1 MTAVFGVVG
10 SVSPGELDEMGR
22 RLAHRGAAA
31 TWKEVAANVYLGQ
44 VAATAGA
51 PYVNSRLSV
60 VVDASDTLAHG
71 SYARVLETF
80 LSSQRADDL
89 DCRLTTP
96 FTLAAWDDAAQT
108 LLLARDFLGLKPLH
122 FCRLPSGGIA
132 FATEYKALLAIDEV
146 PARPDL
152 DAIQSLQMYKAVPAG
167 KSLLA
172 DVAPVPP
179 GCVLH
184 IGRDGQVRRMDCMPE
199 VRLAVQSMS
208 EGSACER
215 LRRKL
220 EQATV
225 PLVADRSSIGL
236 ALSGG
241 IDSVSVAY
249 LARKCAPDAE
259 LIAFTAG
266 QGMDDPEVRR
276 AASVMAHLGGQHE
289 TIIVPNDELMAQLP
303 VAVWHL
309 ENPIGRSETF
319 QFFAL
324 AKVARQRGFDFL
336 LTGMGADLLFAG
348 MPRHKVLWMA
358 EVMPPLRKDLLAF
371 FETTQT
377 GQPSPRW
384 LARLMTAIYY
394 RGGLPNAPSV
404 INSGRTYE
412 PELVAEPGPEFLNRC
427 LMLDGQ
433 EPTSRTLA
441 RIERPLQAYGLEYG
455 SPYLDKSVIE
465 FAFTIPS
472 RLKIQ
477 GGTQKYILR
486 QAMRPLM
493 SGEMH
498 KVPKELM
505 RMKQSGEFAATLQ
518 QLADRYLSAERV
530 RRRGMFDLAQIEH
543 VRRVCRGSYHPETAM
558 RLWTLI
564 VTEIWA
570 EIYLDARGRC
580 PQPAHVSASESAR
593 WTGLPA
599 SALPAG

>member
-10 SVSPGELDEMGR
+10 TVPAGELDEMGR

-44 VAATAGA
+44 VAATGRA
-51 PYVNSRLSV
+51 PHVHSRTSLV
-60 VVDASDTLAHG
+60 IDASDALAHG
-71 SYARVLETF
+71 SYSRVLEAF
-80 LSSQRADDL
+80 LKSQRADDL
-89 DCRLTTP
+89 DCALTTP
-96 FTLAAWDDAAQT
+96 FTLAAWDDATQS

-122 FCRLPSGGIA
+122 FCRLPRGGIA
-132 FATEYKALLAIDEV
+132 FATEYKALLAISEV

-152 DAIQSLQMYKAVPAG
+152 EAIQCLQMYKAVPAG
-167 KSLLA
+167 RSLLA
-172 DVAPVPP
+172 GISPVPP

-184 IGRDGQVRRMDCMPE
+184 IGRDGQIRRTDCMPE

-208 EGSACER
+208 EATACER
-215 LRRKL
+215 LRHKL
-220 EQATV
+220 QEATT
-225 PLVADRSSIGL
+225 PLVADRSRIGL

-259 LIAFTAG
+259 LLAFTAG

-276 AASVMAHLGGQHE
+276 AATVMSLLGGEHQ
-289 TIIVPNDELMAQLP
+289 TIIVPNDELMAKLP
-303 VAVWHL
+303 LAVWHL

-324 AKVARQRGFDFL
+324 AKVARERAFDFL

-371 FETTQT
+371 FESTQT
-377 GQPSPRW
+377 GQASQRW

-404 INSGRTYE
+404 INCGRTYE
-412 PELVAEPGPEFLNRC
+412 AELVAEPGPEFLNRC

-472 RLKIQ
+472 RLKIA

-493 SGEMH
+493 SDELH

-505 RMKQSGEFAATLQ
+505 RMKQGGEFAATLQ

-530 RRRGMFDLAQIEH
+530 RRRGLFDLAQVEH

-580 PQPAHVSASESAR
+580 PLPAHVSSTERAPWSQ
-593 WTGLPA
+593 LPV
-599 SALPAG
+599 PAIPAA